1 MKKIIACSGFV
12 LFLLG
17 TLLFSPGCSTD
28 PSTIPSF
35 VRIDTIYVDSTNY
48 LETGSHRSKINFA
61 WVYVNSTL
69 QGVYLLPAKFPVIGD
84 GMKNITVFAGVYE
97 FGNGSNTMRYRFYD
111 PWSIDTTLVIE
122 DTLFL
127 QPHVKYD
134 SLLTLLPYHEDFN
147 SPSSFTLH
155 KTEGQG

>member
-1 MKKIIACSGFV
+1 
-12 LFLLG
+12 
-17 TLLFSPGCSTD
+17 
-28 PSTIPSF
+28 
-35 VRIDTIYVDSTNY
+35 
-48 LETGSHRSKINFA
+48 
-61 WVYVNSTL
+61 
-69 QGVYLLPAKFPVIGD
+69 
-84 GMKNITVFAGVYE
+84 MKNITVFAGVYE

-155 KTEGQG
+155 KTEGQGDFIHNYNLGAFEGGGCGYMHTI